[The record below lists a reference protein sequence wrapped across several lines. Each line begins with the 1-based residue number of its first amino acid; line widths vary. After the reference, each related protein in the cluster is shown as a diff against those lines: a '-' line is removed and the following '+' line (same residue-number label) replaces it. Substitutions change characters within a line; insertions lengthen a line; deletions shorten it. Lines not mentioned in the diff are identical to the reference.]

1 MAGKNQTQIDYKVV
15 DNQDVVLSIT
25 FGDGQLGASAVLGA
39 AVIIGDVQ
47 DFVVG
52 HGKDLR
58 GNNIDI
64 HSVLTDVNAST
75 NRLSADYDLTG
86 GDHDQTVALETT
98 VANDG
103 DSDRFRVIVNF
114 I

>member
-1 MAGKNQTQIDYKVV
+1 MAGKHQTEINYKVV
-15 DNQDVVLSIT
+15 DNQNVVLSIT

-39 AVIIGDVQ
+39 AVI
-47 DFVVG
+47 VG
-52 HGKDLR
+52 EVKNFAVGKGNALR
-58 GNNIDI
+58 GNSIDI

-86 GDHDQTVALETT
+86 GDHDQTVALEAT
-98 VANDG
+98 VDNEG